1 MFFAITIV
9 PVVGFRL
16 SGGFGGTMDVVRGI
30 NPELLN
36 PFSATDGSPIGA
48 IAIISLVAWGLGY
61 FGQPHILARFMGI
74 RSAEEIAPA
83 RKIATVWVVISL
95 AMAVVIGLVGLA
107 GLPSAAL
114 GGDSE
119 RVFIVLIDAVISP
132 VFAGIFLSAILA
144 AIMSTADSQLLV
156 TSSALTED
164 LYAVLLRSKAS
175 QKELVWI
182 SRGSVV
188 VVALIAMAIAF
199 DPDSSVLGLVSYAW
213 AGFGATFGPIVL
225 LSLFWRRMTRN
236 GAVAGLLAGGIT
248 VIVWKN
254 LTGGIFDLYEI
265 VPGFVLGLIAI
276 VVFSLI
282 DREPSKEITA
292 VYDAVD

>member
-1 MFFAITIV
+1 M
-9 PVVGFRL
+9 
-16 SGGFGGTMDVVRGI
+16 
-30 NPELLN
+30 
-36 PFSATDGSPIGA
+36 
-48 IAIISLVAWGLGY
+48 
-61 FGQPHILARFMGI
+61 
-74 RSAEEIAPA
+74 
-83 RKIATVWVVISL
+83 
-95 AMAVVIGLVGLA
+95 
-107 GLPSAAL
+107 

-132 VFAGIFLSAILA
+132 VLAGVFLSAILA

-188 VVALIAMAIAF
+188 MVALIAMIIAF

-248 VIVWKN
+248 VIIWKN
-254 LTGGIFDLYEI
+254 LSGGIFDLYEI

-276 VVFSLI
+276 VVFSVV
-282 DREPSKEITA
+282 DREPSQEITA
-292 VYDAVD
+292 VFDAVE